1 MPVHMYAVAILAEAS
16 VTKGMDGGRV
26 TSPFSVDLPY
36 VMASIFVCYL
46 PKLGAKTLLARA

>member
-1 MPVHMYAVAILAEAS
+1 MYAVAILAEAS